1 MKYRWEVMGES
12 DEEKDL
18 ADVAI
23 EAVLSKKENEAIN
36 AEIDEEKTIEEA
48 QTRSIFDPNKMTLN
62 LSKRRATDLKGNARV
77 IFPKK
82 ILKI

>member
-36 AEIDEEKTIEEA
+36 AEIDEEN
-48 QTRSIFDPNKMTLN
+48 QLTR
-62 LSKRRATDLKGNARV
+62 LKLETSLTQ
-77 IFPKK
+77 IK
-82 ILKI
+82 